1 LNSRPILN
9 WCHAT
14 NADLEVYKEEIRDLL
29 TKDNSN
35 LKLREH
41 KTKGFFVDGLEVKE
55 VTSAADIF
63 DWIELGDLVR
73 TTGATSMNQSSSRSH
88 SVLTLVLRKETCGSA
103 TSGRLNLVDLAG
115 SERAAKAQTT
125 GQRSEEAKKINQ
137 SLSEL
142 GNVINALADK
152 KSHVPYRNSKLTRI
166 LKESLGGAFV
176 RLRD

>member
-1 LNSRPILN
+1 
-9 WCHAT
+9 
-14 NADLEVYKEEIRDLL
+14 
-29 TKDNSN
+29 
-35 LKLREH
+35 
-41 KTKGFFVDGLEVKE
+41 
-55 VTSAADIF
+55 
-63 DWIELGDLVR
+63 
-73 TTGATSMNQSSSRSH
+73 MNQSSSRSH